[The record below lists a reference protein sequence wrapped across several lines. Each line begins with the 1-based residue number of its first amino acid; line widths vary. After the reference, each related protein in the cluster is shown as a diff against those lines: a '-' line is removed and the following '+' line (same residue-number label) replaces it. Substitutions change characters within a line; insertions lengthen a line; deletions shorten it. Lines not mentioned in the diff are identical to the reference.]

1 MTGDQDAQIIEL
13 LRSLL
18 WLTAAGV
25 AIQMMFSLLEI
36 VWMYFRTKENVSIA
50 GDQTTTVNAQGMRN
64 MEARLNNRLDA
75 LERRLEVPQ

>member
-64 MEARLNNRLDA
+64 MAARLNNRLDA